1 MYNKKACAGQASLCV
16 LMPVV
21 AEQEC
26 DTIDGR
32 KTDQRVNDSGDECK
46 IGSENGGDQIEVEYS
61 NQAPVQT
68 SDNHQDEY
76 NFFQSYHS
84 FRMYFAPKHKKY
96 DIIFLSMQMC
106 MEIVCR
112 GYADEN

>member
-1 MYNKKACAGQASLCV
+1 M

-26 DTIDGR
+26 DTIDSR

-46 IGSENGGDQIEVEYS
+46 IWTENGSNQIEIENS

-84 FRMYFAPKHKKY
+84 FRMYFATKLKKY
-96 DIIFLSMQMC
+96 DIIFLSMQKS

-112 GYADEN
+112 GYADENRIETGNKSGIYGS